1 MRKVILII
9 ALLSAMSMMAQVYPF
24 SAEEKEKM
32 PTYRMNNYVY
42 TNMGIYARL
51 SLVEMGGHGIF
62 LDLYDTDYDI
72 PRQIYEMI
80 GDGKRLNIR
89 LILENDEIL
98 DYKGHYIGK
107 TEDKVKHGIQINL
120 DSGDN
125 YFRKLMNSNISAV
138 GVYGLSEKPMIML
151 LPSFNS
157 AATLKA
163 MYDKSRSSGT
173 SSSSS
178 NVSSGPSASC
188 ELGYIAVFSSGAIR
202 CRVNNLQISG
212 AKGKDVEINAIFE
225 NTASDDV
232 AEGFVKKISDI
243 PYDDCTYET
252 LSVKGEAD
260 DLIRLMRNYRGRF
273 KVHLE
278 VDIGNRCVYT
288 SNSTYITIY
297 NDEGSWRRN

>member
-1 MRKVILII
+1 MRKLILLF
-9 ALLSAMSMMAQVYPF
+9 ALLLSAMNMMGQVYPF

-32 PTYRMNNYVY
+32 TTYRMNNYVY

-120 DSGDN
+120 VSGDN

-163 MYDKSRSSGT
+163 MYDKSRSSGA

-178 NVSSGPSASC
+178 TAPSGPSATC
-188 ELGYIAVFSSGAIR
+188 ELGFVGVTSEGDIY
-202 CRVNNLQISG
+202 CRVDDVIISG
-212 AKGKDVEINAIFE
+212 AKGEDVDICAFFE
-225 NTASDDV
+225 DV
-232 AEGFVKKISDI
+232 ANDNVCVFKKKLLSL
-243 PYDDCTYET
+243 PYDECIYKS
-252 LSVKGEAD
+252 LRV
-260 DLIRLMRNYRGRF
+260 
-273 KVHLE
+273 
-278 VDIGNRCVYT
+278 IGNV
-288 SNSTYITIY
+288 
-297 NDEGSWRRN
+297 NDVTTQHPTA

>member
-1 MRKVILII
+1 MRKLILLF

-32 PTYRMNNYVY
+32 TTYRMNNYVY

-89 LILENDEIL
+89 LILENDDVI
-98 DYKGHYIGK
+98 DYRGHYICK
-107 TEDKVKHGIQINL
+107 IEDKVKHGIQINL
-120 DSGDN
+120 VSGDN

-157 AATLKA
+157 AATL
-163 MYDKSRSSGT
+163 T
-173 SSSSS
+173 
-178 NVSSGPSASC
+178 
-188 ELGYIAVFSSGAIR
+188 
-202 CRVNNLQISG
+202 
-212 AKGKDVEINAIFE
+212 
-225 NTASDDV
+225 
-232 AEGFVKKISDI
+232 
-243 PYDDCTYET
+243 
-252 LSVKGEAD
+252 
-260 DLIRLMRNYRGRF
+260 
-273 KVHLE
+273 
-278 VDIGNRCVYT
+278 
-288 SNSTYITIY
+288 
-297 NDEGSWRRN
+297 